1 MIFQVVD
8 PHEVYSGTR
17 VADPPLSEDQMIA
30 ETLALVMGDSKIWS
44 AGTYWERNKFTNRS
58 LFAPF
63 AYKEQLNTRK
73 FKVEDLARLNGS
85 DEVYL
90 NNEWFQFLK
99 QRWSANHDSLEKIN
113 MKIKI
118 RFNETGEYKK
128 KYEVYPNFYRAASID
143 HGYWTRPYFDCEG
156 KVSFNFVPLI
166 LLLLLSKLLVC
177 KLQSFNFVSGNYLW
191 SLIVNKFS
199 GEEVG
204 YYLCCPLLWLGFAA
218 CSFGVQRC
226 RCCYNGPQDFR
237 SEPVFRLILNA
248 KRLQRH

>member
-156 KVSFNFVPLI
+156 KVSFNFVPAI
-166 LLLLLSKLLVC
+166 
-177 KLQSFNFVSGNYLW
+177 Y
-191 SLIVNKFS
+191 
-199 GEEVG
+199 
-204 YYLCCPLLWLGFAA
+204 
-218 CSFGVQRC
+218 
-226 RCCYNGPQDFR
+226 
-237 SEPVFRLILNA
+237 
-248 KRLQRH
+248 

>member
-1 MIFQVVD
+1 
-8 PHEVYSGTR
+8 
-17 VADPPLSEDQMIA
+17 MIA

-44 AGTYWERNKFTNRS
+44 AGTFWERNKFTNRS

-90 NNEWFQFLK
+90 NREWFRFLK

-128 KYEVYPNFYRAASID
+128 KYEVYPNFYRAASLD

-156 KVSFNFVPLI
+156 KVRNVFFLMILI
-166 LLLLLSKLLVC
+166 QSKNIILS
-177 KLQSFNFVSGNYLW
+177 NLW
-191 SLIVNKFS
+191 MQFLTQK
-199 GEEVG
+199 
-204 YYLCCPLLWLGFAA
+204 Y
-218 CSFGVQRC
+218 
-226 RCCYNGPQDFR
+226 
-237 SEPVFRLILNA
+237 VFRL
-248 KRLQRH
+248 RSG